1 MDSFVLSLAAD
12 QSGSGAVLPL
22 ASSVDDSGAP
32 VSITV
37 RAGALFQ
44 EAEAKPDSFRSLDD
58 YTVTP
63 SLGMPSTKSSFE
75 PGFSTDDDLSV
86 LSNHASQLREKHAQL
101 TDEMLGARLNCL
113 KAEHV
118 WHDFIPQLDI
128 NSTRA
133 REEVEG
139 ALARWF
145 GVIKEPSV
153 SYYARQLLMQDALI
167 DTLSK
172 KIEAYLENLSEKNED
187 DFEQEKS
194 RMVSELS
201 KEISVRQA
209 LKYAYKDARS
219 TVLCEPV
226 KGSGSRHRDNHSGLT
241 EALAA
246 FENYHMIKGKLDNLQ
261 ASILQVEREL
271 KQVDALREKKGREER
286 TPIF

>member
-1 MDSFVLSLAAD
+1 
-12 QSGSGAVLPL
+12 
-22 ASSVDDSGAP
+22 
-32 VSITV
+32 
-37 RAGALFQ
+37 
-44 EAEAKPDSFRSLDD
+44 
-58 YTVTP
+58 
-63 SLGMPSTKSSFE
+63 
-75 PGFSTDDDLSV
+75 
-86 LSNHASQLREKHAQL
+86 
-101 TDEMLGARLNCL
+101 MLGARLNCL

-145 GVIKEPSV
+145 GVIKEPLV
-153 SYYARQLLMQDALI
+153 PYYARQLLTQDTLI
-167 DTLSK
+167 DSLSK
-172 KIEAYLENLSEKNED
+172 KIEAHLENLAEKNED

-209 LKYAYKDARS
+209 LKYAYNDARR
-219 TVLCEPV
+219 TVLCEPF
-226 KGSGSRHRDNHSGLT
+226 KGVDSRHQNDHSGLT
-241 EALAA
+241 EVLAA
-246 FENYHMIKGKLDNLQ
+246 FENYHMVKGKLNNLQ

-271 KQVDALREKKGREER
+271 KRVDALREKKAQEEK

>member
-12 QSGSGAVLPL
+12 QPGSGAVLPL
-22 ASSVDDSGAP
+22 ASSAGDSGAP
-32 VSITV
+32 VSITGQ
-37 RAGALFQ
+37 AGALFQ
-44 EAEAKPDSFRSLDD
+44 GAEAKPDSFRSLDD

-271 KQVDALREKKGREER
+271 KQVDALREKKGREKR